1 MSAQIEAVVFDCF
14 GVLVTDGWRPF
25 RTNHFAHS
33 PELLDQ
39 ATTSNKLVDAG
50 LKDYDDFLQE
60 MADLAQLSLEET
72 RRQIESNVPNVPL
85 LEFIRDTIKPRYK
98 IGLLS
103 NAGANWLDT
112 LLEPWQLAL
121 FDETVLSYQLGVVK
135 PDKLMY
141 ETIATKLGVL
151 TDHCLFI
158 DDQQIFCHGAE
169 CVGMRSIV
177 YTNPEQTIKAISEHI
192 NA

>member
-1 MSAQIEAVVFDCF
+1 MTTKIQAVVFDCF

-25 RTNHFAHS
+25 RTTHFAHS
-33 PELLDQ
+33 PELLEQ

-50 LKDYDDFLQE
+50 LKDYGDFLQE
-60 MADLAQLSLEET
+60 MADLANLSLKET
-72 RRQIESNVPNVPL
+72 RRQIESNVPNIPL
-85 LEFIRDTIKPRYK
+85 LEFIRDTIKPHYR

-112 LLEPWQLAL
+112 LLEPWQLEL
-121 FDETVLSYQLGVVK
+121 FDEKVLSYQLGVVK

-141 ETIATKLGVL
+141 ETIAMKLGVP
-151 TDHCLFI
+151 TEQCLFI
-158 DDQQIFCHGAE
+158 DDQRIYCHGAE

-177 YTNPEQTIKAISEHI
+177 YATPEQTIQGIEEQLSA
-192 NA
+192 